1 MMFYGII
8 CIYLLIKLWIMKIY
22 IYIYL
27 EKIMRLTA
35 NYGHWIIDSVDNPT
49 FISSVAN
56 QEGQLKYITF
66 YFKHT
71 FSALHAQAL

>member
-1 MMFYGII
+1 
-8 CIYLLIKLWIMKIY
+8 
-22 IYIYL
+22 
-27 EKIMRLTA
+27 MRLTA
-35 NYGHWIIDSVDNPT
+35 NYRHWIIDSVDNPT

-56 QEGQLKYITF
+56 QEGQLKYLTF